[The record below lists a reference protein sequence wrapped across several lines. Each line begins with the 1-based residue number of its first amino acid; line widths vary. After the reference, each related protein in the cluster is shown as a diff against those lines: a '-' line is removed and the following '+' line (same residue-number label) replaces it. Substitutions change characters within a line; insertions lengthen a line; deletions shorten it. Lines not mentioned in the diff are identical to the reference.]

1 MPRLVKGG
9 KFIYGISK
17 IGAAGTIVLPPL
29 AMDEYG
35 FREGDRVIL
44 MTGSRRS
51 GGFGLTRVDRLQE
64 SGLAV
69 LVEVLPELVNFRIPE
84 LKVVSNRGRIFCW
97 TVIRRGGCIVL
108 NPEVLSQYGLKAGD
122 RLAVGKGSGLAI
134 GFIARGPIFEE
145 AMRHPEL
152 ELFE

>member
-9 KFIYGISK
+9 KFIYGVSK
-17 IGAAGTIVLPPL
+17 IDAAGTIVVPPP
-29 AMDEYG
+29 AMEEYG

-44 MTGSRRS
+44 MNGSRRS
-51 GGFGLTRVDRLQE
+51 GGFGLTRVNLLE
-64 SGLAV
+64 KSHLVV
-69 LVEVLPELVNFRIPE
+69 LVKALPELVNFQIPE
-84 LKVVSNRGRIFCW
+84 LNVISNWGRLFSW
-97 TVIRRGGCIVL
+97 TVIRGGGCIVL
-108 NPEVLSQYGLKAGD
+108 SPEVLSGYSLEAGD
-122 RLAVGKGSGLAI
+122 LLVVGKGSGLAI